1 MHTSPTPAN
10 ISPSDAIHTAPRP
23 SRFCTMAIAATLMAV
38 PMSLPAAAGD
48 ITAHGISTFG
58 ELKYDAGFPHLDY
71 VNPDAPKGGE
81 ISVWGFGSFDSMH
94 PYSTKG
100 RSGQLSSIFFESLL
114 ESTADE
120 PDSSYGLV
128 AESMEYPEDRSE
140 VIFNMRPE
148 ARFSDGT
155 PLTAADVVF
164 SYEILR
170 DKGLPS
176 FRAVIEKQV
185 ASAEALG
192 PHRVK
197 FTFKDG
203 VPTRDLPQTVG
214 GLPIFSKTYYETSG
228 ADFEDSTLT
237 PAIGSGPYI
246 LDSIDVGQQIVYRR
260 NPDYW
265 GKDLPINKGR
275 HNFDSIRVEY
285 FADYN
290 SAFEGF
296 KAGTYTFRTEASSKI
311 WATSYDFPAM
321 EKGWAVKD
329 TPPDGTLASGQSFVF
344 NLRRDRFQDI
354 RVRKAVGMMFN
365 FEWSNKTLFYGI
377 YERIESFWE
386 NSYLKASGMPGAGEL
401 AFLSPIADILP
412 EGVLDSAAVEAPVSS
427 ERQLDRK
434 NLRAA
439 SALLDAAGW
448 VIGDDGL
455 RRNAAGETLKL
466 EILNDSQAFDRVINP
481 YIENLR
487 QLGVDAVHTR
497 VDNAQ
502 MTERERSFDFDM
514 VVGNFRTS
522 LTSGAGLKQYF
533 GSESAEFSIFNLSGY
548 GSAAADQLIEDVLAA
563 GDRTTLNDATRA
575 LDRVLRAEVFWVPQW
590 FKNTHTVAYYDMYRY
605 PEKLPPYALGTLDFW
620 WFDQDAYA
628 RLKADGA
635 F

>member
-1 MHTSPTPAN
+1 MRSFLSRSHLSL
-10 ISPSDAIHTAPRP
+10 PR
-23 SRFCTMAIAATLMAV
+23 RMAV
-38 PMSLPAAAGD
+38 TTAICLAVATSLPASAD
-48 ITAHGISTFG
+48 VITAHGISTFG
-58 ELKYDAGFPHLDY
+58 ELKYGADFQHLDY

-81 ISVWGFGSFDSMH
+81 ISLWGFGSFDSMH

-100 RSGQLSSIFFESLL
+100 RSGQYSSIFFESLL
-114 ESTADE
+114 EGSSDE
-120 PDSSYGLV
+120 PDSVYGLV
-128 AESMEYPEDRSE
+128 AESLEYPEDRSE

-148 ARFSDGT
+148 ARFSDGS

-164 SYEILR
+164 SYEVLR

-176 FRAVIEKQV
+176 FRAVIEKQIE
-185 ASAEALG
+185 SAEALG

-214 GLPIFSKTYYETSG
+214 GLPIFSKAYYETSG
-228 ADFEDSTLT
+228 ADFEESTLT
-237 PAIGSGPYI
+237 PAIGSGPYV
-246 LDSIDVGQQIVYRR
+246 LESIDVGQQIIYKR

-275 HNFDSIRVEY
+275 HNFDKIRIEY

-296 KAGTYTFRTEASSKI
+296 KAGTYTFRSEASSKI
-311 WATSYDFPAM
+311 WATAYDFPAI

-329 TPPDGTLASGQSFVF
+329 TPPDGTLASGQSFLF
-344 NLRRDRFQDI
+344 NLRRERFQDI
-354 RVRKAVGMMFN
+354 RVRKAIGMMFN

-377 YERIESFWE
+377 YARMQSFWE
-386 NSYLKASGMPGAGEL
+386 NSYLKASGMPQAGEL
-401 AFLSPIADILP
+401 AFLTPLADILP
-412 EGVLDSAAVEAPVSS
+412 QGVLDSPAVTPPISS

-434 NLRAA
+434 KLRAA
-439 SALLDAAGW
+439 SALLDEAGW
-448 VIGDDGL
+448 PVGDDGM
-455 RRNAAGETLKL
+455 RRNAAGDTLKL
-466 EILNDSQAFDRVINP
+466 EFLNDSQSFDRVINP
-481 YIENLR
+481 FVENLR
-487 QLGVDAVHTR
+487 KLGVDAVHTR

-502 MTERERSFDFDM
+502 ATERERNFDFDI
-514 VVGNFRTS
+514 VTGNFRTS

-533 GSESAEFSIFNLSGY
+533 GSETADISIFNLAGY
-548 GSAAADQLIEDVLAA
+548 KSEAADRLIENVIAA
-563 GDRTTLNDATRA
+563 EDRETLNDATRA

-590 FKNTHTVAYYDMYRY
+590 FRNTHNIAYYDMYRY
-605 PEKLPPYALGTLDFW
+605 PDTLPPYALGVLDFW

-628 RLKADGA
+628 RLKAEGA

>member
-1 MHTSPTPAN
+1 MRSFL
-10 ISPSDAIHTAPRP
+10 
-23 SRFCTMAIAATLMAV
+23 SRSHLSLPCRMAV
-38 PMSLPAAAGD
+38 TTAICLAVATSLPASAD
-48 ITAHGISTFG
+48 VITAHGISTFG
-58 ELKYDAGFPHLDY
+58 ELKYGADFQHLDY

-81 ISVWGFGSFDSMH
+81 ISLWGFGSFDSMH

-100 RSGQLSSIFFESLL
+100 RSGQYSSIFFESLL
-114 ESTADE
+114 EGSSDE
-120 PDSSYGLV
+120 PDSVYGLV
-128 AESMEYPEDRSE
+128 AESLEYPEDRSE

-148 ARFSDGT
+148 ARFSDGS

-164 SYEILR
+164 SYEVLR

-176 FRAVIEKQV
+176 FRAVIEKQIE
-185 ASAEALG
+185 SAEALG

-214 GLPIFSKTYYETSG
+214 GLPIFSKAYYETSG
-228 ADFEDSTLT
+228 ADFEESTLT
-237 PAIGSGPYI
+237 PAIGSGPYV
-246 LDSIDVGQQIVYRR
+246 LESIDVGQQIIYKR

-275 HNFDSIRVEY
+275 HNFDTIRIEY

-296 KAGTYTFRTEASSKI
+296 KAGTYTFRSEASSKI
-311 WATSYDFPAM
+311 WATAYDFPAI

-329 TPPDGTLASGQSFVF
+329 TPPDGTLASGQSFLF
-344 NLRRDRFQDI
+344 NLRRERFQDI
-354 RVRKAVGMMFN
+354 RVRKAIGMMFN

-377 YERIESFWE
+377 YARMQSYWE
-386 NSYLKASGMPGAGEL
+386 NSYLKASGMPQAGEL
-401 AFLSPIADILP
+401 AFLTPLADILP
-412 EGVLDSAAVEAPVSS
+412 QGVLDSPAVTPPISS

-434 NLRAA
+434 KLRAA
-439 SALLDAAGW
+439 SALLDEAGW
-448 VIGDDGL
+448 PVGDDGM
-455 RRNAAGETLKL
+455 RRNATGDTLKL
-466 EILNDSQAFDRVINP
+466 EFLNDSQSFDRVINP
-481 YIENLR
+481 FVENLR
-487 QLGVDAVHTR
+487 KLGVDAVHTR

-502 MTERERSFDFDM
+502 ATERERNFDFDI
-514 VVGNFRTS
+514 VTGNFRTS

-533 GSESAEFSIFNLSGY
+533 GSETADISIFNLAGY
-548 GSAAADQLIEDVLAA
+548 KSEAADRLIENVIAA
-563 GDRTTLNDATRA
+563 EDRETLNDATRA

-590 FKNTHTVAYYDMYRY
+590 FRNTHNIAYYDMYRY
-605 PEKLPPYALGTLDFW
+605 PDTLPPYALGVLDFW

-628 RLKADGA
+628 RLKAEGA

>member
-1 MHTSPTPAN
+1 MRTFLSRSHLS
-10 ISPSDAIHTAPRP
+10 HPR
-23 SRFCTMAIAATLMAV
+23 RMAATTAICMA
-38 PMSLPAAAGD
+38 MAAGLPASAD
-48 ITAHGISTFG
+48 VITAHGISTFG
-58 ELKYDAGFPHLDY
+58 ELKYSADFEHLDY

-81 ISVWGFGSFDSMH
+81 ISMWGFGSFDSMH

-100 RSGQLSSIFFESLL
+100 RAGQYSSIFYESLL
-114 ESTADE
+114 EGSSDE
-120 PDSSYGLV
+120 PDSVYGLV

-148 ARFSDGT
+148 ARFSDGS

-164 SYEILR
+164 SYEVLR

-197 FTFKDG
+197 FTFKAG

-214 GLPIFSKTYYETSG
+214 GLPIFSKAYYETSG
-228 ADFEDSTLT
+228 ADFEESTLT
-237 PAIGSGPYI
+237 PAVGSGPYV
-246 LDSIDVGQQIVYRR
+246 LESIDVGQQIIYKR

-275 HNFDSIRVEY
+275 HNFDTIRVEY

-296 KAGTYTFRTEASSKI
+296 KAGTYTFRSEASSKI
-311 WATSYDFPAM
+311 WATGYDFPAI

-329 TPPDGTLASGQSFVF
+329 TPSDGTLASGQSFLF
-344 NLRRDRFQDI
+344 NLRRERFQDI
-354 RVRKAVGMMFN
+354 RVRKAIGMMFN

-377 YERIESFWE
+377 YARMESFWE
-386 NSYLKASGMPGAGEL
+386 NSYLKASGMPQPGEL
-401 AFLSPIADILP
+401 AFLAPLADILP
-412 EGVLDSAAVEAPVSS
+412 PGVLDSPAVTAPVSS

-439 SALLDAAGW
+439 SALLDEAGW
-448 VIGDDGL
+448 PVGDDGI

-466 EILNDSQAFDRVINP
+466 EILNDIQSFDRVINP
-481 YIENLR
+481 FVENL
-487 QLGVDAVHTR
+487 QKLGIDAVHTR

-502 MTERERSFDFDM
+502 MTERERNFDFDM
-514 VVGNFRTS
+514 VTGNFRTS

-533 GSESAEFSIFNLSGY
+533 GSESADISLFNLAGY
-548 GSAAADQLIEDVLAA
+548 RSEAADRLIEDVIAA
-563 GDRTTLNDATRA
+563 GDRKTLNDATRA

-590 FKNTHTVAYYDMYRY
+590 FRNTHNIAYYDMYRY
-605 PEKLPPYALGTLDFW
+605 PDTLPPYALGILDFW
-620 WFDQDAYA
+620 WFDQDAFA
-628 RLKADGA
+628 RLKAEGA

>member
-1 MHTSPTPAN
+1 M
-10 ISPSDAIHTAPRP
+10 ISPLA
-23 SRFCTMAIAATLMAV
+23 
-38 PMSLPAAAGD
+38 LPASAD
-48 ITAHGISTFG
+48 VITAHGISTFG
-58 ELKYDAGFPHLDY
+58 ELKYNPGFPHLDY

-114 ESTADE
+114 EGTADE
-120 PDSSYGLV
+120 PDASYGLV
-128 AESMEYPEDRSE
+128 AESMEYPEDRSA

-155 PLTAADVVF
+155 PLTAEDVVF
-164 SYEILR
+164 SYETLR

-185 ASAEALG
+185 ASAEILG
-192 PHRVK
+192 PHKVK
-197 FTFKDG
+197 FTFKEG

-214 GLPIFSKTYYETSG
+214 GLPIFSKAYYETSG
-228 ADFEDSTLT
+228 ADFEESTLT
-237 PAIGSGPYI
+237 PAVGSGPYI
-246 LDSIDVGQQIVYRR
+246 LDSVDVGQQIIYRR

-265 GKDLPINKGR
+265 GKDLAINKGR
-275 HNFDSIRVEY
+275 YNFDRIRVEY

-311 WATSYDFPAM
+311 WATGYDFPAM
-321 EKGWAVKD
+321 ERGWAVKD

-386 NSYLKASGMPGAGEL
+386 NSYLKAEGMPADGEL
-401 AFLSPIADILP
+401 AYLTPIADTLP
-412 EGVLDSAAVEAPVSS
+412 DGVLDAPAVLAPVSS

-439 SALLDAAGW
+439 SVLLDAAGW
-448 VIGDDGL
+448 VVGDDGM
-455 RRNAAGETLKL
+455 RRNAAGETLVL

-487 QLGVDAVHTR
+487 KLGIDAVHTR

-514 VVGNFRTS
+514 VIGNFRTS

-533 GSESAEFSIFNLSGY
+533 GSESSEFSIFNLAGY
-548 GSAAADQLIEDVLAA
+548 GTDAADQLIASILAA
-563 GDRTTLNDATRA
+563 TDRATLNDATRA

-590 FKNTHTVAYYDMYRY
+590 FKDSHTIAYYDMYRY
-605 PEKLPPYALGTLDFW
+605 PETLPPYALGTLDFW

-628 RLKADGA
+628 RLKAEGA

>member
-1 MHTSPTPAN
+1 MHTLLSR
-10 ISPSDAIHTAPRP
+10 SHLSHPR
-23 SRFCTMAIAATLMAV
+23 RMAATTAICMA
-38 PMSLPAAAGD
+38 MAAGLPASAD
-48 ITAHGISTFG
+48 VITAHGISTFG
-58 ELKYDAGFPHLDY
+58 ELKYSADFEHLDY

-81 ISVWGFGSFDSMH
+81 ISMWGFGSFDSMH

-100 RSGQLSSIFFESLL
+100 RAGQYSSIFYESLL
-114 ESTADE
+114 EGSSDE
-120 PDSSYGLV
+120 PDSVYGLV

-148 ARFSDGT
+148 ARFSDGS

-164 SYEILR
+164 SYEVLR

-197 FTFKDG
+197 FTFKAG

-214 GLPIFSKTYYETSG
+214 GLPIFSKAYYETSG
-228 ADFEDSTLT
+228 ADFEESTLT
-237 PAIGSGPYI
+237 PAVGSGPYV
-246 LDSIDVGQQIVYRR
+246 LESIDVGQQIIYKR

-275 HNFDSIRVEY
+275 HNFDTIRVEY

-296 KAGTYTFRTEASSKI
+296 KAGTYTFRSEASSKI
-311 WATSYDFPAM
+311 WATGYDFPAI

-329 TPPDGTLASGQSFVF
+329 TPPDGTLASGQSFLF
-344 NLRRDRFQDI
+344 NLRRERFQDI
-354 RVRKAVGMMFN
+354 RVRKAIGMMFN

-377 YERIESFWE
+377 YARMESFWE
-386 NSYLKASGMPGAGEL
+386 NSYLKASGMPQPGEL
-401 AFLSPIADILP
+401 AFLTPLADILP
-412 EGVLDSAAVEAPVSS
+412 PGVLDSPAVTAPVSS

-439 SALLDAAGW
+439 SALLDEAGW
-448 VIGDDGL
+448 PVGDDGI

-466 EILNDSQAFDRVINP
+466 EILNDIQSFDRVINP
-481 YIENLR
+481 FVENL
-487 QLGVDAVHTR
+487 QKLGIDAVHTR

-502 MTERERSFDFDM
+502 MTERERNFDFDM
-514 VVGNFRTS
+514 VTGNFRTS

-533 GSESAEFSIFNLSGY
+533 GSESADISLFNLAGY
-548 GSAAADQLIEDVLAA
+548 RSEAADRLIEDVIAA
-563 GDRTTLNDATRA
+563 GDRKTLNDATRA

-590 FKNTHTVAYYDMYRY
+590 FRNTHNIAYYDMYRY
-605 PEKLPPYALGTLDFW
+605 PDTLPPYALGILDFW
-620 WFDQDAYA
+620 WFDQDAFA
-628 RLKADGA
+628 RLKAEGA

>member
-1 MHTSPTPAN
+1 MRSFL
-10 ISPSDAIHTAPRP
+10 
-23 SRFCTMAIAATLMAV
+23 SRSHLSLPCRMAV
-38 PMSLPAAAGD
+38 TTAICLAVATSLPASAD
-48 ITAHGISTFG
+48 VITAHGISTFG
-58 ELKYDAGFPHLDY
+58 ELKYGADFEHLDY

-81 ISVWGFGSFDSMH
+81 ISLWGFGSFDSMH

-100 RSGQLSSIFFESLL
+100 RSGQYSSIFFESLL
-114 ESTADE
+114 EGSSDE
-120 PDSSYGLV
+120 PDSVYGLV
-128 AESMEYPEDRSE
+128 AESLEYPEDRSE

-148 ARFSDGT
+148 ARFSDGS

-164 SYEILR
+164 SYEVLR

-176 FRAVIEKQV
+176 FRAVIEKQIE
-185 ASAEALG
+185 SAEALG

-214 GLPIFSKTYYETSG
+214 GLPIFSKAYYETSG
-228 ADFEDSTLT
+228 ADFEESTLT
-237 PAIGSGPYI
+237 PAIGSGPYV
-246 LDSIDVGQQIVYRR
+246 LESIDVGQQIIYKR

-275 HNFDSIRVEY
+275 HNFDTIRIEY

-296 KAGTYTFRTEASSKI
+296 KAGTYTFRSEASSKI
-311 WATSYDFPAM
+311 WATAYDFPAI

-329 TPPDGTLASGQSFVF
+329 TPPDGTLASGQSFLF
-344 NLRRDRFQDI
+344 NLRRERFQDI
-354 RVRKAVGMMFN
+354 RVRKAIGMMFN

-377 YERIESFWE
+377 YARMQSYWE
-386 NSYLKASGMPGAGEL
+386 NSYLKASGMPQAGEL
-401 AFLSPIADILP
+401 AFLTPLADILP
-412 EGVLDSAAVEAPVSS
+412 QGVLDSPAVTPPISS

-434 NLRAA
+434 KLRAA
-439 SALLDAAGW
+439 SALLDEAGW
-448 VIGDDGL
+448 PVGDDGM
-455 RRNAAGETLKL
+455 RRNAAGDTLKL
-466 EILNDSQAFDRVINP
+466 EFLNDSQSFDRVINP
-481 YIENLR
+481 FVENLR
-487 QLGVDAVHTR
+487 KLGVDAVHTR

-502 MTERERSFDFDM
+502 ATERERNFHFDI
-514 VVGNFRTS
+514 VTGNFRTS

-533 GSESAEFSIFNLSGY
+533 GSETADISIFNLAGY
-548 GSAAADQLIEDVLAA
+548 KSEAADRLIENVIAA
-563 GDRTTLNDATRA
+563 EDRETLNDATRA

-590 FKNTHTVAYYDMYRY
+590 FRNTHNIAYYDMYRY
-605 PEKLPPYALGTLDFW
+605 PDTLPPYALGVLDFW

-628 RLKADGA
+628 RLKAEGA

>member
-23 SRFCTMAIAATLMAV
+23 SRFCTMAIAATLIAV

-128 AESMEYPEDRSE
+128 AESMEYPEDRSQ
-140 VIFNMRPE
+140 VIFNLRPE

-185 ASAEALG
+185 ASAEALS
-192 PHRVK
+192 PHQVK
-197 FTFKDG
+197 FTFKNG

-311 WATSYDFPAM
+311 WATGYDFPAM

-412 EGVLDSAAVEAPVSS
+412 EGVLDSAAIEAPVSS